1 MRRVLIIDDNPMQLR
16 ARELV
21 LRGAGFPV
29 STAAAVDDALALLRS
44 SDDQQEI
51 GLVITDHV
59 MPGGSGADFVR
70 ELRRDNPALPVIVIT
85 GLAEAEDEYS
95 SLGVTFL
102 QKPCPPPELVRLVR
116 NYLSEDPPQTAPSLG

>member
-1 MRRVLIIDDNPMQLR
+1 MRRILIIDDNPMQLK

-21 LRGAGFPV
+21 LRGAGFAV
-29 STAAAVDDALALLRS
+29 STADTAEAALGLLRS
-44 SDDQQEI
+44 PALLQQF

-70 ELRRDNPALPVIVIT
+70 ELRRDNPALPVIVIS

-102 QKPCPPPELVRLVR
+102 QKPCPPPELVSQVR
-116 NYLSEDPPQTAPSLG
+116 GHLSAS

>member
-1 MRRVLIIDDNPMQLR
+1 MRRVLVIDDNPMQLR

-21 LRGAGFPV
+21 LRGAGFSV
-29 STAAAVDDALALLRS
+29 STADTADAALNVLRS
-44 SDDQQEI
+44 PELKEQF

-70 ELRRDNPALPVIVIT
+70 ELRRDNPALPVIVIS

-95 SLGVTFL
+95 TLGVTFL
-102 QKPCPPPELVRLVR
+102 QKPCPPPELVSRVR
-116 NYLSEDPPQTAPSLG
+116 SALYG